1 VVRVQK
7 RPAGGALVREFT
19 NPRSGPVTRT
29 LHYTEN
35 QGPDCERSGHVAP
48 PSVVVHDVDIRENE
62 QIKIR

>member
-1 VVRVQK
+1 M
-7 RPAGGALVREFT
+7 

-35 QGPDCERSGHVAP
+35 QGSDRECSGHVAP
-48 PSVVVHDVDIRENE
+48 PSVIVHDVDVRENE